1 MSYSA
6 PLLCTVCF
14 HWSSAHRTVAHCT
27 ALRTCA
33 DGSCFIAHVARTDAR
48 TRARNRRREKRP
60 SRHPDVGCVT
70 SCTSCCQRGGM
81 LCARYIDH
89 DMLHWPACKPE
100 VEWMKCADHKIDG
113 TWQDSWRA
121 LEKLYLPCHLF
132 ALPKQT
138 EFCPEGRAV
147 RYGAQHRRA
156 VRAST
161 PLQVL

>member
-1 MSYSA
+1 
-6 PLLCTVCF
+6 
-14 HWSSAHRTVAHCT
+14 
-27 ALRTCA
+27 
-33 DGSCFIAHVARTDAR
+33 
-48 TRARNRRREKRP
+48 
-60 SRHPDVGCVT
+60 
-70 SCTSCCQRGGM
+70 M

-121 LEKLYLPCHLF
+121 LEKLYLPCHLL

-156 VRAST
+156 VRTST